1 MLTDFGIILLFL
13 IIGFLFVGVAIAA
26 AALVRPHKPNPI
38 KNATYECGEVAM
50 GSPWVRFNS
59 RFYVIALVFLIFDVE
74 MFFTSPGVF
83 KDLQVCNSSKVRIFL
98 YFNTRFSI

>member
-50 GSPWVRFNS
+50 GSPGFAS
-59 RFYVIALVFLIFDVE
+59 IPVFMLL
-74 MFFTSPGVF
+74 P
-83 KDLQVCNSSKVRIFL
+83 L
-98 YFNTRFSI
+98 YF